1 MIWIISIELGK
12 YFHIHRQII
21 ENIGEIILNLK

>member
-12 YFHIHRQII
+12 YFHINRQII